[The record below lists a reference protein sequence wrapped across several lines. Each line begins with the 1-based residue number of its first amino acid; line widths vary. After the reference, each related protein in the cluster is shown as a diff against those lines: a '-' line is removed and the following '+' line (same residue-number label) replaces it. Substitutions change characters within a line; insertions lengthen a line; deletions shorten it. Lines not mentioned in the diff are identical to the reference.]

1 MKNEEKLAKNEMI
14 KTIVQTL
21 ETIPVAGYENHNKI
35 MGIYVLL
42 QELAKDGEED
52 GTLPNSK

>member
-1 MKNEEKLAKNEMI
+1 MNKQEMI

-52 GTLPNSK
+52 GTLPNNK